1 MITDDEL
8 KRINELARKAKNE
21 SLTKEEKQEQHH
33 LRQKYLQNIRSSF
46 KNQLKS
52 VKIVDPTGEDVT
64 PKKVK
69 NLKKKDH

>member
-1 MITDDEL
+1 MITDEEL
-8 KRINELARKAKNE
+8 KRINELAKKAKKE
-21 SLTKEEKQEQHH
+21 TLTKEEKQEQHK

-64 PKKVK
+64 PKKIKDLK
-69 NLKKKDH
+69 NKDR